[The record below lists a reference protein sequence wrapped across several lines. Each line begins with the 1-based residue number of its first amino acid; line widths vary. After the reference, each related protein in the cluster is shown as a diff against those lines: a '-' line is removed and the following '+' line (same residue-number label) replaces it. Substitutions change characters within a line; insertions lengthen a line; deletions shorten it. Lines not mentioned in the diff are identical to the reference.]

1 MLGRRRTQWMCP
13 SSHHPSTS
21 TRLALVPRRSLSPY
35 MCKPA
40 TYEEQGSYMC
50 SRATFIQPAN
60 LPQTCLAG
68 RLVRTTISRYVV
80 VGLLAEMDEFICF
93 LWHKLNAFPPHS
105 LFPPLPWP
113 LALGRAVA
121 SAIAR
126 PSSCGVNL
134 PQGCPLHLHT
144 TCTQAQGC
152 AAITGAIHA
161 ARPARGHLSCH
172 PHQQSHSPCA
182 PLLQQ
187 PPPALHPV

>member
-1 MLGRRRTQWMCP
+1 MYTVDVSKQSP
-13 SSHHPSTS
+13 PFPS

-105 LFPPLPWP
+105 LFPPTTLLPP
-113 LALGRAVA
+113 
-121 SAIAR
+121 
-126 PSSCGVNL
+126 PSSLAVF
-134 PQGCPLHLHT
+134 QE
-144 TCTQAQGC
+144 
-152 AAITGAIHA
+152 
-161 ARPARGHLSCH
+161 ARRARSVFVCH
-172 PHQQSHSPCA
+172 VFK
-182 PLLQQ
+182 
-187 PPPALHPV
+187 PPYFDIPRAFYEGSRM